1 MMAGVSIRGCGGLV
15 LAGLLGSAAALA
27 QTPPPKPVVVE
38 RTGSFAAREGGRLK
52 LVTDMGSVRV
62 TTQPGAAQ
70 VSYRVTIQADS
81 GPADAKKL
89 VDQFSVSA
97 KGTSEG
103 VWITGTVPWTSF
115 RGRLLVNY
123 EVQLPRR
130 YNVEISTN
138 AGNVRL
144 DEIEGEATLIS
155 AGGNLVARNIGGPAR
170 LETKGGHIIV
180 MDVSGPLVGTTLGGH
195 IYAGRIKGDG
205 TLHSGGGHI
214 TVTSIG
220 GRAQLSTEGGNIS
233 LERGGGTVTATTAGG
248 RIDVGEAAGAI
259 RAQSQGG
266 GIRVVRLAGPTQLQT
281 AGGSIYLTSVQ
292 GAVRAA
298 TASGGIT
305 AWIPTSVKIQAASEL
320 ECSHGDIVVYV
331 PRELAIT
338 IDASVEGGG
347 EHRIDAPG
355 LPLKIVSGGKPG
367 AQGVRGEVT
376 LNGGGERLRLRALH
390 GNVRLRFIEDFQ
402 VLYER
407 IFKSHMEAFEKMR
420 EWERSMMEEQSRRQ
434 EELRRREEQLKEKE
448 KEKQKQEE
456 MLQDRRSRL
465 QEWSLRMRE
474 TIAGRIPVNA
484 EDQSKKL
491 VSDVMP
497 KYPDRARR
505 EGIEGIVWLEV
516 NIDKDGRV
524 EEINVIEGHQLL
536 AQAAVDAVRQWRYA
550 PTYVGEKPVA
560 VTTVIRL
567 VFRLN

>member
-1 MMAGVSIRGCGGLV
+1 LR
-15 LAGLLGSAAALA
+15 
-27 QTPPPKPVVVE
+27 
-38 RTGSFAAREGGRLK
+38 
-52 LVTDMGSVRV
+52 
-62 TTQPGAAQ
+62 
-70 VSYRVTIQADS
+70 
-81 GPADAKKL
+81 
-89 VDQFSVSA
+89 
-97 KGTSEG
+97 
-103 VWITGTVPWTSF
+103 
-115 RGRLLVNY
+115 
-123 EVQLPRR
+123 
-130 YNVEISTN
+130 
-138 AGNVRL
+138 
-144 DEIEGEATLIS
+144 
-155 AGGNLVARNIGGPAR
+155 
-170 LETKGGHIIV
+170 
-180 MDVSGPLVGTTLGGH
+180 
-195 IYAGRIKGDG
+195 
-205 TLHSGGGHI
+205 SGGGHI

-259 RAQSQGG
+259 RAESEGG

-347 EHRIDAPG
+347 DHRIDAPG
-355 LPLKIVSGGKPG
+355 LPLKIVSSGKRG
-367 AQGVRGEVT
+367 AQSIRGEVT

-402 VLYER
+402 ALYER

-420 EWERSMMEEQSRRQ
+420 QWERSMTEEQSRKQ
-434 EELRRREEQLKEKE
+434 EELRRREEQM

-456 MLQDRRSRL
+456 ILQDRRSRL
-465 QEWSLRMRE
+465 EEWSLRMRE

-516 NIDKDGRV
+516 NVDKDGRV
-524 EEINVIEGHQLL
+524 ENINVIEGHPLL
-536 AQAAVDAVRQWRYA
+536 AQAAVDAVRQWRYS